1 MKLARSKSR
10 GAATERIVTTRVAVY
25 TRQSVDRGEQELS
38 SCDAQRATIEAFV
51 KGHATEGW
59 QAMPDR
65 YDDAGFTGANTSR
78 PGFQRLMADVR
89 AGSIDLV
96 AVYRIDRLSR
106 SMQDFT
112 ATLNEFTKHGVAFVS
127 VTQNFDTSSST
138 GKLMANLLG
147 SFAEFERQQ
156 IGERIRDKLIETRR
170 RGGWQ
175 AGHAPFGYTMAKGA
189 LWLHESEA
197 PVVKRIFESY
207 LALNSLSDVAD
218 ALNAQGLRARKGQ
231 LWSKKL
237 IHRVLR
243 CKIVAGWVPYGDE
256 HFEGKHERIIER
268 ELFEVVQAKLSR
280 QRQHGGAKAKNKY
293 GHLLRGLL
301 CCAKCGRPMMNTYS
315 RTGAKIWHYYICS
328 SKHNAEA
335 NACVGARV
343 PALEIER
350 FVVERIESIGTDPNV
365 IAVAIAATREQAR
378 ARIPSL
384 EAERRQVSDESRRIV
399 AERDRCLAGIVMGG
413 PAARYLG
420 ERVGEIDTQLGELER
435 RGTAIREELLE
446 IENLFITEAEIG
458 AALGEFHGVWG
469 QLIAKERARVLS
481 LLIERIDFDGENGEV
496 EIKYR
501 PGGIR
506 ALGHSGGAE
515 R

>member
-1 MKLARSKSR
+1 MKLARTKRSS
-10 GAATERIVTTRVAVY
+10 AATEHVATTRVAVY

-51 KGHATEGW
+51 QGHASEGW
-59 QAMPDR
+59 RAMPER

-89 AGSIDLV
+89 SGAIDLV

-112 ATLNEFTKHGVAFVS
+112 AILNEFAKHGVAFVS

-175 AGHAPFGYTMAKGA
+175 AGQAPFGYRMAKGS
-189 LWLHESEA
+189 LWQDEREA
-197 PVVKRIFESY
+197 PIVKRIFQEY
-207 LALNSLSDVAD
+207 LALNALSDVAD
-218 ALNAQGLRARKGQ
+218 ALNEHGLRARKGQ
-231 LWSKKL
+231 RWTKKL
-237 IHRVLR
+237 VHRVLC

-268 ELFEVVQAKLSR
+268 ELFQVVQAKLAR
-280 QRQHGGAKAKNKY
+280 QRKNGGARAKNKY

-301 CCAKCGRPMMNTYS
+301 RCAKCGRGMLTTYS
-315 RTGAKIWHYYICS
+315 KTGTKLWHYYICPAR
-328 SKHNAEA
+328 HNAEPD
-335 NACVGARV
+335 ACAGARV

-350 FVVERIESIGTDPNV
+350 FVVERIESIGTDPGI

-378 ARIPSL
+378 ARIPAL
-384 EAERRQVSDESRRIV
+384 EAERRQIADESRRIV
-399 AERDRCLAGIVMGG
+399 GERDRCLASIVMGG

-435 RGTAIREELLE
+435 RGTAIREELIA
-446 IENLFITEAEIG
+446 IENLFITEAEIA
-458 AALGEFHGVWG
+458 AALGEFHLVWG
-469 QLIAKERARVLS
+469 QLVAKERARVLS

-496 EIKYR
+496 EVRYR

-506 ALGHSGGAE
+506 LLGQGTGAE